1 MSRTDP
7 SARWNVQSY
16 DLRVTRPDGKVRVTQ
31 RTGGTRTRNLT
42 ETREDSQVSD
52 MRNASLSSVNARG
65 EPAAQVT
72 TEPPSQAA
80 KAVVAGE
87 RLDTLDGMRGIA
99 ALMVVVYHFFARW
112 AEPVYSPTLY
122 PHGNLLAEAPF
133 LIIFGEVGI
142 LLFFLVSGFVIMM
155 TLERSTGIID
165 FTGRRIA
172 RLWPAMIVCA
182 TLSAI
187 VINASDI
194 GGYYHDKEWWAVRPF
209 EYVSSLFFLPP
220 YMTGDM
226 LGIEGPLDWVEGV
239 YWTLWHEVRFYGLVA
254 IVFLVAP
261 RLWFLWTWAAVQA
274 ISTAIELAR
283 TATGQSYLFGNGVEL
298 LFQPRMLG
306 WFSLGLCGY
315 MLWSKRG
322 SPAVTVIAILAVIG
336 ILARDVVTMPG
347 GRLGLTE
354 NSGLEIL
361 TYIVVAVPFALFL
374 ARSPVLGVFRL
385 PVFITIGLA
394 SYPLYLFHELPG
406 MAAMKIGAELGL
418 PPLPVAV
425 GALGLLILVAIAI
438 HHLVEMPGKRLITG
452 WWKRRFTDLETRTP
466 WLRF

>member
-1 MSRTDP
+1 MSD
-7 SARWNVQSY
+7 
-16 DLRVTRPDGKVRVTQ
+16 TRD
-31 RTGGTRTRNLT
+31 
-42 ETREDSQVSD
+42 
-52 MRNASLSSVNARG
+52 ASLSGVNAKG
-65 EPAAQVT
+65 EPRAQVT
-72 TEPPSQAA
+72 TEPPSNAA
-80 KAVVAGE
+80 KAVVSGE
-87 RLDTLDGMRGIA
+87 RLDTLDGMRGLA

-112 AEPVYSPTLY
+112 AEPVHSPTLY

-142 LLFFLVSGFVIMM
+142 LLFFLISGFVIMM
-155 TLERSTGIID
+155 TLERSTGILD

-187 VINASDI
+187 LINASDI
-194 GGYYHDKEWWAVRPF
+194 ASYYHDKEWWAVRPI

-220 YMTGDM
+220 YMTGPM
-226 LGIEGPLDWVEGV
+226 LGFEGRLDWVEGV
-239 YWTLWHEVRFYGLVA
+239 YWTLWHEVRFYALVA
-254 IVFLVAP
+254 IVFLAAP
-261 RLWFLWTWAAVQA
+261 RLWFLWSWAAVQA
-274 ISTAIELAR
+274 ISTAIELGK

-315 MLWSKRG
+315 MVWSKRG
-322 SPAVTVIAILAVIG
+322 SPAVTAIAVLAVIG
-336 ILARDVVTMPG
+336 ILAREVVTMSD
-347 GRLGLTE
+347 GRIGLAE
-354 NSGLEIL
+354 HGGLEII
-361 TYIVVAVPFALFL
+361 TYAVVVVPFLLFL

-418 PPLPVAV
+418 PPLPVAIV
-425 GALGLLILVAIAI
+425 TLGILILVAIAI

-452 WWKRRFTDLETRTP
+452 WWRRHFKALEDRTS